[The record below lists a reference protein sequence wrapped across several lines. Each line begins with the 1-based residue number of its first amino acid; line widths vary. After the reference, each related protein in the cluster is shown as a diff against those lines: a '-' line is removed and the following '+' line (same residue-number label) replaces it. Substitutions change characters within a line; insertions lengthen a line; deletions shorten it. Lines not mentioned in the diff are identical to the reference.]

1 MVIDN
6 NSIKKNLIKI
16 NKVYKINRMYKD
28 INHNL
33 GYHSIMIRRDSLYL
47 SIVKI

>member
-6 NSIKKNLIKI
+6 NFINANLIKI
-16 NKVYKINRMYKD
+16 NKVYKINRMYD